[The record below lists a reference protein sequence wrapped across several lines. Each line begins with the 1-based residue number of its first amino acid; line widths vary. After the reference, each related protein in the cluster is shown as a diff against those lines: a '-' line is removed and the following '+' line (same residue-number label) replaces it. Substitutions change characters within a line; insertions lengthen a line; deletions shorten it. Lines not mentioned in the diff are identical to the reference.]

1 MRFVHVQQQRSKDN
15 MNTNRETV
23 SNGETT
29 DERLDELSEDESTAS
44 GFPAQTGVSLKEGST
59 GFCDEAGP
67 PNRQNYLDLA
77 GLIRSIQRAE
87 GNIDCFQRKD
97 DCDRQDCSWR
107 SYCLGGSS
115 PQG

>member
-1 MRFVHVQQQRSKDN
+1 MKFVHVQQQGSKDKT
-15 MNTNRETV
+15 NTNRETV
-23 SNGETT
+23 SNGDTA
-29 DERLDELSEDESTAS
+29 DERFAEPTGDASAAS
-44 GFPAQTGVSLKEGST
+44 GFPAQIGVSLKQGST
-59 GFCDEAGP
+59 GFCDGVGP
-67 PNRQNYLDLA
+67 HKRQNYLDLA

-107 SYCLGGSS
+107 SYCLDWSS

>member
-1 MRFVHVQQQRSKDN
+1 MRFDHGQQQKSKDS

-23 SNGETT
+23 SNSDPNDARMVEATG
-29 DERLDELSEDESTAS
+29 DESTAS
-44 GFPAQTGVSLKEGST
+44 DFPAQTGVSLKECSKLVCAG
-59 GFCDEAGP
+59 AGP
-67 PNRQNYLDLA
+67 HNKQNYLDLA

-107 SYCLGGSS
+107 SYCLDWSNPRG
-115 PQG
+115 